1 MLREYGVKYVYKFK
15 RTIKQK
21 NKVGAFCLGLATHW
35 GFMLLCYPVAKLLW
49 LSYWE
54 VDITVLGHYN

>member
-21 NKVGAFCLGLATHW
+21 NKVGAFCLGLATH
-35 GFMLLCYPVAKLLW
+35 
-49 LSYWE
+49 
-54 VDITVLGHYN
+54 